1 MATEQTPAAAAA
13 RAAAFGNGLRKNVS
27 SAGRRW
33 AQWPTGPHVHAEILA
48 CIDFIGER
56 LRTATAAPD
65 GIVEITA
72 CIADLRAILEWTTY
86 QNGALATAR
95 ALLFARKTSAFARR
109 FNLFDERTPSLAI
122 LVDSEESLL
131 ESVQTRNGYMRA
143 IAEQHPNL
151 LLPDPIV
158 DVASLAPKIE
168 RPPTK
173 LALIAQLMQSKK
185 RTPR

>member
-1 MATEQTPAAAAA
+1 MEQGAADAAA
-13 RAAAFGNGLRKNVS
+13 RAAAFGNGLRKNVNA
-27 SAGRRW
+27 AGRRW

-56 LRTATAAPD
+56 LQTAAAAPD
-65 GIVEITA
+65 GMTEIAA

-131 ESVQTRNGYMRA
+131 ESVATRNCYMRA
-143 IAEQHPNL
+143 IAEKHPHL
-151 LLPDPIV
+151 ALPDPFV

-168 RPPTK
+168 RAPTK
-173 LALIAQLMQSKK
+173 LALIQQLMQSRK
-185 RTPR
+185 RKPR